1 VRLRVKAILMSAS
14 PKFENTPVVDIPFV
28 NEERLNWKNWCFA
41 VLAIFLIALL
51 TSAIWKKIE
60 RFETGPDYRIPY
72 SLSRDYWL
80 YQRRLNGIDDPSR
93 IVLLGD
99 SVIWG
104 EYVLPDGTLSHFL
117 NQKSGATNRFVNGG
131 VNGLFPLA
139 LGGLVDHYA
148 GTLRHR
154 KVILHCNL
162 LWMSSPKADL
172 STTKEEKFNHSRL
185 VPQFSPKIPCYR
197 ADANERLSV
206 VIERNVSFLS
216 WVNHLQSAYYGDKS
230 IPVWTLQDDGEDPP
244 RYTNTYKNPLRQI
257 TFEVPTAPA
266 NDPQRGPVSPRHK
279 PWDANGANLAQ
290 FEWVPLE
297 NSLQWAGFQRTFEK
311 LRARGDDVFVL
322 LGPFNEHMIAPE
334 SQGGYRQLRD
344 GVQSWLKSQNATYLA
359 PEPLPS
365 NLYADASHPLTHGY
379 ELLATQVFQSEAFQN
394 WLSREQAIGIR

>member
-1 VRLRVKAILMSAS
+1 MSAS

-28 NEERLNWKNWCFA
+28 NEERLNWKNWCIA
-41 VLAIFLIALL
+41 VLAVFLIALL
-51 TSAIWKKIE
+51 TPAIWKKVE

-80 YQRRLNGIDDPSR
+80 YQRRLDHLGDPSR

-104 EYVLPDGTLSHFL
+104 EYVRPDGTLSHFL
-117 NQKSGATNRFVNGG
+117 NQKSGAADRDRFINGG

-148 GTLRHR
+148 GALRHR

-162 LWMSSPKADL
+162 LWLSSPKADL

-185 VPQFSPKIPCYR
+185 VPQFSPKIPCYH

-206 VIERNVSFLS
+206 LIERNVGFLS
-216 WVNHLQSAYYGDKS
+216 WVNHLQTAYYADKS
-230 IPVWTLQDDGEDPP
+230 IPIWTLQDDGEDPP
-244 RYTNTYKNPLRQI
+244 HYTNAYKNPLRQI
-257 TFEVPTAPA
+257 TFEVPSAPA
-266 NDPQRGPVSPRHK
+266 DDPQRGPASPRHK
-279 PWDANGANLAQ
+279 PWNATGANLAQ

-297 NSLQWAGFQRTFEK
+297 NSLQWAAFQRTFQK

-322 LGPFNEHMIAPE
+322 LGPFNEHMLAPE
-334 SQGGYRQLRD
+334 SQAGYRQLRD
-344 GVQSWLKSQNATYLA
+344 GVQSWLKSQNAVYLA
-359 PEPLPS
+359 PEPLPG
-365 NLYADASHPLTHGY
+365 NLYADASHPLTQGY
-379 ELLATQVFQSEAFQN
+379 ELLATKVFESEPFKN
-394 WLSREQAIGIR
+394 WLRQ